1 MSSIDILNQ
10 FKLTMI
16 SFLDE
21 LIEHFSDVLISRTK
35 ADLIIFRIFLKDQI
49 DVNTV
54 MSMFIQKALPYK
66 EMISNRNEDFFLSH
80 CSLLDSMNYSD
91 ANKNRLNYFKTLWAS
106 EKIDDDDK
114 KAIWEWFDTFVFLS
128 EKYLKVSNTE

>member
-1 MSSIDILNQ
+1 
-10 FKLTMI
+10 
-16 SFLDE
+16 
-21 LIEHFSDVLISRTK
+21 
-35 ADLIIFRIFLKDQI
+35 
-49 DVNTV
+49 
-54 MSMFIQKALPYK
+54 
-66 EMISNRNEDFFLSH
+66 MISNRNEDFFLSH